1 MRRGI
6 ILSFLILLSVPL
18 TANASLASETPETA
32 EQRIVVTLDPAAHE
46 VTGESTVVLNP
57 RGAATLS
64 FALSPDATVRRV
76 TVEGREVPVRFAGGI
91 VSVGLP
97 PEARKGSVRVGI
109 GYSARFNDPLP
120 GRGAP
125 TEDPS
130 YGVNGV
136 ISPEG
141 TFLGGGVAWY
151 PRPPGL
157 PRKRT
162 VEVTAPAGVEA
173 ITAGRRLARE
183 SAGGKSVSVW
193 AEAHPVEDLS
203 LSAGP
208 YLITERKAGALPLY
222 TYFNADDAPLAAAYL
237 DASAR
242 YITMYEGMF
251 GPYPFEKFAVV
262 ENFIPTGYGFPSY
275 TLLGGSVIRLPFIIG
290 TSLPHE
296 IAHNWW
302 GNGVL
307 VDERGGNWSEGLVTY
322 LADQLMEARRS
333 PEGGRD
339 YRFRILADY
348 ASLVLQGNDFPL
360 REFEARIDP
369 ASRTIGYGKGAM
381 LFHMVRTMIGDPAFF
396 GALREVC
403 RERLYKTASWGD
415 FTRAFSR
422 AAGYDLAPF
431 VDQWLGRTGG
441 PRVSLH
447 DVTSARA
454 GGEWQV
460 RGRVV
465 QARPFWSFPVT
476 LQVETAG
483 GNVRQTLRVD
493 RESAPFA
500 FFLPTPPVRL
510 RLDPDVDLFRVL
522 SRDEIPLAVN
532 RIKGSRDLL
541 AVIAR
546 GCRAGRDTI
555 ARLLES
561 LGQGGA
567 RIVAEDQ
574 LTGQELAGHDL
585 LVCGV
590 PARKDLLP
598 RFTGE
603 VRVAPERFAVG
614 REAFDKDG
622 DVLFAVAR
630 HPTERERVAA
640 LFLPLSGEAADAC
653 VAKITHYGTY
663 GYLVFDRGANRKKGL
678 FPAEGGETVISF
690 PGQP

>member
-1 MRRGI
+1 MRRT
-6 ILSFLILLSVPL
+6 ILSATVILLAGLSATDVCR
-18 TANASLASETPETA
+18 AIEAPEIT
-32 EQRIVVTLDPAAHE
+32 EQRIAVTLDPAAHLLA
-46 VTGESTVVLNP
+46 GESTVTLKPHGVS
-57 RGAATLS
+57 TLS
-64 FALSPDATVRRV
+64 FTLHPGAIVQRV
-76 TVEGREVPVRFAGGI
+76 TAEGREVPVRFAGGI
-91 VSVGLP
+91 VAVGLP
-97 PEARKGSVRVGI
+97 PEAREGTVRIGI
-109 GYSARFNDPLP
+109 DYSARFNDPLP

-151 PRPPGL
+151 PRPPTL
-157 PRKRT
+157 PKKRA
-162 VEVTAPAGVEA
+162 VEVAAPAGIEA

-183 SAGGKSVSVW
+183 SRGGRSVSVW
-193 AEAHPVEDLS
+193 EEAHPVENLS

-208 YLITERKAGALPLY
+208 FLITERKVGSVPLY
-222 TYFNADDAPLAAAYL
+222 AYFYADNAPLAAAYL

-242 YITMYEGMF
+242 YIAMYEGMF

-275 TLLGGSVIRLPFIIG
+275 TLLGGTVIRLPFIIG

-307 VDERGGNWSEGLVTY
+307 VDDRGGNWSEGLVTY

-348 ASLVLQGNDFPL
+348 ASLVLPGNDFPL
-360 REFEARIDP
+360 REFEARVDP

-381 LFHMVRTMIGDPAFF
+381 LFHMVRTMIGDDAFF
-396 GALREVC
+396 AALREVV
-403 RERLYKTASWGD
+403 RERLYTTASWAD

-441 PRVSLH
+441 PHVFLK
-447 DVTSARA
+447 DVTSVRER
-454 GGEWQV
+454 GEWQV
-460 RGRVV
+460 RGRVA
-465 QARPFWSFPVT
+465 QTAPYWSFPVT
-476 LQVETAG
+476 LKVETAG
-483 GNVRQTLRVD
+483 GEVRQSLRVD

-500 FFLPTPPVRL
+500 LSLSAPPVRL
-510 RLDPDVDLFRVL
+510 QLDPDVDLFRVL
-522 SRDEIPLAVN
+522 SREQIPLAVN

-546 GCRAGRDTI
+546 GCRAGRDTV
-555 ARLLES
+555 AHLVES
-561 LGQGGA
+561 LGQGGS
-567 RIVAEDQ
+567 RIVTEGE
-574 LTGQELAGHDL
+574 LTGPELAGHDL
-585 LVCGV
+585 LFCGI

-598 RFTGE
+598 RLPGE
-603 VRVAPERFAVG
+603 VQVASERFSVG
-614 REAFDKDG
+614 RETFDKGG
-622 DVLFAVAR
+622 DALFVVAG
-630 HPTERERVAA
+630 HPSERARVAA
-640 LFLPLSGEAADAC
+640 IFLPLSRDAADAC
-653 VAKITHYGTY
+653 ATKITHYGAY

-678 FPAEGGETVISF
+678 FPAAGGEAVISF
-690 PGQP
+690 PAQQ